1 MLPALKYNKNTT
13 ILLNF
18 LQSSFIIQI
27 QTRNKVGDIMLHML
41 HAYDVMAMLC
51 HKIRLLSN
59 EIQKDLYRAFWANP
73 ELAQLEIEN
82 IFSFLSRRNA
92 DGAFVYNTLSMEDVQ
107 SIGAEIEKWSATI
120 TDRKLMLYL
129 LVYLDRYINFDES
142 IELFF
147 ASLPSSLPNTCYF
160 DCLNSNELMS
170 WGKLLPRFEPNWAKC
185 NSRGR
190 PSLEEDPLSI
200 MRNYIWVEDLGDW
213 EISNVYSPNW
223 TCFTDTSYTI
233 VCSPVTNRPTF
244 DYICV
249 EGEDCNYYK
258 ITNYHEDDQ
267 ELLLNRFERIMAIAN
282 TKRAN
287 IVLFPEMI
295 SSRESQLESQ
305 RITTEH
311 WEYSYPRILCL
322 PSSEFNDHG
331 EWKNQ
336 TIVLNDSG
344 HEVFHY
350 NKQQA
355 FQLDLAKAIK
365 GNDGVDKKQYVK
377 YFEPIQP
384 DHKLTIMHVKGLG
397 RIGVIICADIFN
409 TELCNILL
417 SKYEIRL
424 LLIMAYTAG
433 YDQFFREIS
442 SAQITSC
449 DVIWCNTCAA
459 YTAFQKKGPA
469 VAYFSYGHRECG
481 ENLVPHCNL
490 PIGTLCNGC
499 VATITIDPLYSK
511 PGSIYYEQLS

>member
-1 MLPALKYNKNTT
+1 
-13 ILLNF
+13 
-18 LQSSFIIQI
+18 
-27 QTRNKVGDIMLHML
+27 ML
-41 HAYDVMAMLC
+41 HAYDVMATLC
-51 HKIRLLSN
+51 HNIRLLSN
-59 EIQKDLYRAFWANP
+59 DVQKSLYRAYWANP
-73 ELAQLEIEN
+73 ELAHMEIES
-82 IFSFLSRRNA
+82 IFSFLNRRNA
-92 DGAFVYNTLSMEDVQ
+92 AGAFIYNTLSIEDIQ
-107 SIGAEIEKWSATI
+107 RIGAEIEKWKIAAS
-120 TDRKLMLYL
+120 DKKLMLYL
-129 LVYLDRYINFDES
+129 LIYLDKYIDFNES
-142 IELFF
+142 IEYFF
-147 ASLPSSLPNTCYF
+147 ASLPSRLPNTCYF

-170 WGKLLPRFEPNWAKC
+170 GGKLLPRFEPNWVKG

-200 MRNYIWVEDLGDW
+200 MRHYFWVEDISDW
-213 EISNVYSPNW
+213 EINNVYSPNW
-223 TCFTDTSYTI
+223 TCFKDTSYTI

-244 DYICV
+244 DYINV
-249 EGEDCNYYK
+249 EGEDCNYFK
-258 ITNYHEDDQ
+258 ITNYHDDAQ
-267 ELLLNRFERIMAIAN
+267 ALLLERFEKILSLAN
-282 TKRAN
+282 TKQAN

-295 SSRESQLESQ
+295 SSRDSQKGCQ

-322 PSSEFNDHG
+322 PSSEFNDDG
-331 EWKNQ
+331 NWKNQ

-344 HEVFHY
+344 NEVFRY

-355 FQLDLAKAIK
+355 FQLDSAKTIT
-365 GNDGVDKKQYVK
+365 GHDGVEKKQYVK

-397 RIGVIICADIFN
+397 RIGIIICADIFN
-409 TELCNILL
+409 TELCNMLL

-442 SAQITSC
+442 SAQTTSC

-459 YTAFQKKGPA
+459 YTAFEKTGPA

-481 ENLVPHCNL
+481 ENIVPHCN
-490 PIGTLCNGC
+490 PPSGTLCDGC